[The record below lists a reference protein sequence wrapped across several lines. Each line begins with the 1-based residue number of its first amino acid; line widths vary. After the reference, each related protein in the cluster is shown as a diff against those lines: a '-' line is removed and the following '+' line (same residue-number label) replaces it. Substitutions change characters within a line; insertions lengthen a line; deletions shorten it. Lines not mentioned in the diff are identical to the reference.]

1 MTPASL
7 ILLLSFALPLA
18 VSLLSRDP
26 RNQTINQ
33 TAKSDPLLEIGTP
46 THVRPFTVKD
56 GQTKVIS
63 YNIRWRSGDELEKLI
78 KLFHDDSEIGGAAIM
93 GLQEVDRNR
102 KRSAKTNTAKLL
114 AEQLGMHYAWA
125 APPTIKVGD
134 EEETGVAVLSVYPL
148 ADVHRIVLPN
158 EGPGKRRRVALG
170 ATIKVGETPIR
181 FYSVHAE
188 TRISMD
194 KKLQQYEAVI
204 KDLSQYATTMPAIV
218 LGDMNTWEPNAE
230 PKVKKLFTAAGFH
243 TPFDDQST
251 FSRKVFFVPIEL
263 RLDWIWL
270 RNLESPAHGID
281 KKVDISDHW
290 PLWINIK
297 IENPKIEN
305 PKR

>member
-7 ILLLSFALPLA
+7 ILLLTFALPIGVA
-18 VSLLSRDP
+18 VLSHDLTRDQ
-26 RNQTINQ
+26 NNSQSVKN
-33 TAKSDPLLEIGTP
+33 DPLLEIGTP
-46 THVRPFTVKD
+46 REVTPVSVKD
-56 GQTKVIS
+56 GPTKVIS
-63 YNIRWRSGDELEKLI
+63 YNIRWRSGDDLEKMI
-78 KLFHDDSEIGGAAIM
+78 KLFHDDPEIGGAAIM

-102 KRSAKTNTAKLL
+102 TRSAKTNTAKLL
-114 AEQLGMHYAWA
+114 SEKLAMHYAWA
-125 APPTIKVGD
+125 APPTVKAGE
-134 EEETGVAVLSVYPL
+134 EEETGVAILSIYPL
-148 ADVHRIVLPN
+148 SDVHRIVLPN

-188 TRISMD
+188 TRIPMD

-204 KDLSQYATTMPAIV
+204 KDLSQYPPTMPAII

-230 PKVKKLFTAAGFH
+230 PKVKKLFTTSGFH
-243 TPFDDQST
+243 TPFADHST

-270 RNLESPAHGID
+270 RNLESLSYGIN

-290 PLWINIK
+290 PLWITVK
-297 IENPKIEN
+297 TETPK
-305 PKR
+305 P

>member
-7 ILLLSFALPLA
+7 ILLLTFALPIGVTL
-18 VSLLSRDP
+18 LRRDLSR
-26 RNQTINQ
+26 NQNTTQSIKN
-33 TAKSDPLLEIGTP
+33 DPLLEIGTP
-46 THVRPFTVKD
+46 EQVRPVTLKD

-63 YNIRWRSGDELEKLI
+63 YNIRWRSGDDLEKLI
-78 KLFHDDSEIGGAAIM
+78 KLFHDDPEIGGAAIM

-102 KRSAKTNTAKLL
+102 KRSAKTNTVKLL
-114 AEQLGMHYAWA
+114 SEKMGMHYAWA
-125 APPTIKVGD
+125 APPTAKAGD

-148 ADVHRIVLPN
+148 TDVHRIVLPN

-188 TRISMD
+188 TRIPMG

-204 KDLSQYATTMPAIV
+204 KDLSQYGQTMPAII

-230 PKVKKLFTAAGFH
+230 PKVKKLFTNAGFH
-243 TPFDDQST
+243 TPFERHST
-251 FSRKVFFVPIEL
+251 FSRKVLFVPIEL

-270 RNLESPAHGID
+270 RNLESFNYGID

-290 PLWINIK
+290 PLWITVK
-297 IENPKIEN
+297 TEN